1 MKKQEIIREQSLE
14 TLNTIIA
21 TYNKNGYV
29 IMPGSLNL
37 ITSTKTNFW
46 IVILEKEIITTP
58 GYGDTSPVSEK
69 KHFDFTNLVLNTLIS
84 INNNKIAAIKAVR
97 ETTRVTGS
105 DGKSIC
111 VMGLKEAKDM
121 VDDIIYKA
129 NQRRWKEI
137 YG

>member
-1 MKKQEIIREQSLE
+1 LKKQEIIREQSLA
-14 TLNTIIA
+14 TLNDIIA

-29 IMPGSLNL
+29 IMPGSLQL

-46 IVILEKEIITTP
+46 IVILEKELVIN
-58 GYGDTSPVSEK
+58 SSVSEK
-69 KHFDFTNLVLNTLIS
+69 KHFDFTNLVLNTLINT
-84 INNNKIAAIKAVR
+84 NNNKILTIKAVR
-97 ETTRVTGS
+97 EATRVTDSEGQTLS
-105 DGKSIC
+105 

-121 VDDIIYKA
+121 VEDIICKA

>member
-29 IMPGSLNL
+29 IMPGSLQL

-58 GYGDTSPVSEK
+58 GYV
-69 KHFDFTNLVLNTLIS
+69 
-84 INNNKIAAIKAVR
+84 
-97 ETTRVTGS
+97 
-105 DGKSIC
+105 
-111 VMGLKEAKDM
+111 
-121 VDDIIYKA
+121 
-129 NQRRWKEI
+129 QRRNI
-137 YG
+137 

>member
-1 MKKQEIIREQSLE
+1 
-14 TLNTIIA
+14 
-21 TYNKNGYV
+21 
-29 IMPGSLNL
+29 
-37 ITSTKTNFW
+37 
-46 IVILEKEIITTP
+46 
-58 GYGDTSPVSEK
+58 
-69 KHFDFTNLVLNTLIS
+69 LIS
-84 INNNKIAAIKAVR
+84 TNNNKIAAIKAVR

>member
-1 MKKQEIIREQSLE
+1 LKKQEIIREQSLA
-14 TLNTIIA
+14 TLNDIIA

-29 IMPGSLNL
+29 IMPGSLQL

-46 IVILEKEIITTP
+46 IVILEKELVIN
-58 GYGDTSPVSEK
+58 SSVSEK
-69 KHFDFTNLVLNTLIS
+69 KHFDFTNLVLNTLITT
-84 INNNKIAAIKAVR
+84 NNNKIAAIKAVR

-105 DGKSIC
+105 DGQTIC

-129 NQRRWKEI
+129 NQRW
-137 YG
+137 